1 MAASGGRG
9 DGDRVGPPARTGADD
24 NETENENEAV
34 TAQITAAAVKALREE
49 TGAGIMDC
57 KRALEDSAGDVAR
70 AKALLR
76 EKGLASGAK
85 KADRAT
91 DQGTVES
98 YIHSSGGVGRI
109 GALVEVNC
117 ETDFVARTDE
127 FKHLAREIARQVVAM
142 NPRFITAQE
151 APAEV
156 VAAEGLTPE
165 EVAAASLLTQPYV
178 RDNSQTIAQLIAEAV
193 AKTGENIRVRRFSR
207 FELGR

>member
-1 MAASGGRG
+1 VAASGGRG
-9 DGDRVGPPARTGADD
+9 DDPAGHPARPGADD

-57 KRALEDSAGDVAR
+57 KRALEDSAGDVAK

-142 NPRFITAQE
+142 TPRFIAAEE

-178 RDNSQTIAQLIAEAV
+178 RDNAQTIAQLIAEAV

>member
-1 MAASGGRG
+1 LPASGGRG
-9 DGDRVGPPARTGADD
+9 GEPAGHPARTGVDD

-57 KRALEDSAGDVAR
+57 KRALEDSAGDVAK

-142 NPRFITAQE
+142 NPRFITAEE
-151 APAEV
+151 APADV
-156 VAAEGLTPE
+156 VAAEGLTPD

-178 RDNSQTIAQLIAEAV
+178 RDNAQTIAQLIAEAV
-193 AKTGENIRVRRFSR
+193 AKTGENIRVRRFAR